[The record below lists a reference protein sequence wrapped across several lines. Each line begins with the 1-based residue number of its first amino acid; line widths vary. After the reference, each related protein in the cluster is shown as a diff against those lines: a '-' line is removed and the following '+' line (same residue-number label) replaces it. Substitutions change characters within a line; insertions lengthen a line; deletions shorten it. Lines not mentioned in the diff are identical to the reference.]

1 MRFVNGMQSMGK
13 GEPVTGVLCILSNF
27 PKGLAVF
34 QKSSEIVSEWRRVS
48 GISEGHSLMQ

>member
-1 MRFVNGMQSMGK
+1 MGK